1 MNQDKIWDYFQNE
14 EIESFQ
20 GNIPRLS
27 HVLKQFKAN
36 DKVLNIGVGNGYLEK
51 LATKK
56 GIDIHSLDPSE
67 KSILRL
73 KKYLQNKAKVGYSQE
88 IPFENNYFDGV
99 IMSEVIEHLND
110 DVINQTLVEIN
121 RVLKTTGL
129 FIGTVPNNEDLKEQI
144 VVCPKCGDIFHRWG
158 HIQSFSQNRLKDL
171 LEKSFIVKMIKPK
184 MYIYWGGLN
193 YKGKIGTFISY
204 ILYLLKIK
212 TSNLNLFFIVS
223 KK

>member
-110 DVINQTLVEIN
+110 DVINQSLVEIN